1 MGSLPGGADD
11 LVVAGMPD
19 DDDGAPPRREASH
32 LGVHLANERTRRVDG
47 EQVPLGGVR
56 IHLRRHAMR
65 GEHEPRVRGHVE
77 LRLDEDRPAR
87 FEVLDDAAVM
97 DDLAT
102 DVDRRPPGVE
112 RALDGRH
119 GAVDSRAEPA
129 RVRKQDAQGHC
140 CGAAPFPSCPHH
152 VPQRSQ
158 PWRDNSRPQQ
168 GQWRRRARAR
178 SCPFAKPRRVI
189 RTPTPTVSAKSTV
202 PCGSSQVTG

>member
-1 MGSLPGGADD
+1 M
-11 LVVAGMPD
+11 
-19 DDDGAPPRREASH
+19 
-32 LGVHLANERTRRVDG
+32 
-47 EQVPLGGVR
+47 GGVVDR
-56 IHLRRHAMR
+56 KRRLGDER
-65 GEHEPRVRGHVE
+65 E
-77 LRLDEDRPAR
+77 LGLDEDRPAR
-87 FEVLDDAAVM
+87 LEVLDDAPVM

-102 DVDRRPPGVE
+102 DVDGRPPGVE
-112 RALDGRH
+112 RPLDGRH
-119 GAVDSRAEPA
+119 RAVDSRAEPA

-140 CGAAPFPSCPHH
+140 RGAAPFPSCPHH
-152 VPQRSQ
+152 MPQRSQ